1 MRLKPLDAIWLFME
15 SSQTPMHVGVLAVF
29 QLPARA
35 SRGYLATLARQL
47 RSAAPVAPWHMRL
60 VDTGVGLLGQ
70 RLVEESDFDID
81 YHFRHLALPAPGG
94 ERELG
99 VAVSRMHSQALDRNR
114 PLWEFHLIEGLE
126 RNRFA
131 VYLKLHHALVND
143 VTAVPLLLSC
153 LTEKPQT
160 RAPKPPWATPLDLSA
175 NATPWP
181 LDTREALDLLAHP
194 VDAVNSL
201 RRAGA
206 GLLRKS
212 FQRGAQSRDLLP
224 RGTPRSTLNRRINS
238 QRRFATQQFPR
249 ARIER
254 LAQAADTTL
263 STILAYLCG
272 SSLRRFFKE
281 YNALPDE
288 SLIAALPVSLQERS
302 ELLSG
307 NAIAGLRVPLGT
319 HIGDPLQRLEVLKVA
334 IAAVR
339 EDRES
344 LPAVAVTPYVML
356 RSAPLYMSQLPAV
369 GSLVPPLFNLTVTS
383 TPGPETP
390 RYWRGAR
397 LEAIYPLGQLM
408 QYNALSIDCVSYAD
422 TLNIG
427 FTGARDTLPHLQ
439 RLAVYT
445 GKAVRELEELL
456 ELAGRAA

>member
-1 MRLKPLDAIWLFME
+1 MLLKPLDAVWLLME

-29 QLPARA
+29 RLPARA
-35 SRGYLATLARQL
+35 SRNYLGSLAGKL
-47 RSAAPVAPWHMRL
+47 SGAEPVAPWNLRL
-60 VDTGVGLLGQ
+60 ADTSVGLLGQ
-70 RLVEESDFDID
+70 RLVEETDFDID

-131 VYLKLHHALVND
+131 IYFKVHHALVND
-143 VTAVPLLLSC
+143 VTGVPLILSW
-153 LTEKPQT
+153 LAEKPQT
-160 RAPKPPWATPLDLSA
+160 RPPTPPWAIPRDASGPAAPGQAGSDDAQGPLA
-175 NATPWP
+175 NP
-181 LDTREALDLLAHP
+181 LAALNT
-194 VDAVNSL
+194 V
-201 RRAGA
+201 RRAGV
-206 GLLRKS
+206 GLLRNS
-212 FQRGAQSRDLLP
+212 FQRDTQSGYLLP
-224 RGTPRSTLNRRINS
+224 RGAPRSTLNRRINS
-238 QRRFATQQFPR
+238 QRRFATQQFSR

-254 LAQAADTTL
+254 LAEKADTTL

-281 YNALPDE
+281 YNALPHE

-302 ELLSG
+302 ETLSG

-319 HIGDPLQRLEVLKVA
+319 HLGDPLHRLAVLKSA

-339 EDRES
+339 KDRES
-344 LPAVAVTPYVML
+344 LPAVAVTPYVLL
-356 RSAPLYMSQLPAV
+356 RSTPLYMSQLPAV
-369 GSLVPPLFNLTVTS
+369 GALVPPLFNLTVTS
-383 TPGPETP
+383 TPGPDEP
-390 RYWRGAR
+390 RYCQGAR
-397 LEAIYPLGQLM
+397 LEAVYPLGQLM
-408 QYNALSIDCVSYAD
+408 QYNALSIDCVSYAG

-445 GKAVRELEELL
+445 GKAVEELEGLL
-456 ELAGRAA
+456 NLTGHAA